1 MAGFIDEES
10 VYQLWLDYF
19 ALRDLSK
26 VVRYIA
32 DKYPEIRSLEISF
45 KDIFQV
51 NGTLAEVVLDRPEMA
66 LRVGEAAIQSLLEPD
81 QKVGINLRVKDL
93 YKEQKIDIRDL
104 RAENLSKFIS
114 VEGIIRKVT
123 EVRPKLLTGV
133 FTCTSCGFKQE
144 ILQDTFQFQEPLDCS
159 KDEGGCGKRAGST
172 TFKFTIQ
179 ESLFIDSQKIEIQE
193 YPEGLRGGDQ
203 PQRIS
208 IFLED
213 DVCGKVSPG
222 DRVSLTGILKA
233 KQRKEGQNKATV
245 FDIFLQGNCIDT
257 NDQVFDEMDLT
268 DEDIDMAKM
277 MAKDPGIFNKI
288 IRSIA
293 PSIFGLDHIKE
304 SLTLQLFG
312 GVAKEYPDG
321 SKGRGDIHI
330 LLVGDPGTAKSQ
342 LLTYMSRLA
351 PRGIFTSGKSASAA
365 GLTAAVVK
373 DDFGEGRYTLEAGVM
388 VLADKGL
395 ACVDEL
401 DKMTETDRSA
411 MHEAMEQQTVSIA
424 KAGIQATLQ
433 SRCSV
438 LGAANPKQGRFR
450 PEEGKHDQI
459 NLPPPLKSRFDLI
472 YTMTDEPDNQRDRDL
487 ATKMINRHRTGE
499 LYSLSKTTGDRTYES
514 MLESGDQDMN
524 RSKPVIEPEVLRK
537 YIAYSKRVCFPVLTD
552 EAMTE
557 IIDFYV
563 SLRER
568 SSGPMGDSGRVAL
581 TARQLEA
588 LIRMAEASARVRL
601 SNTVKEQDSKCAIRM
616 IENSLKD
623 VAMTEAGEYDIDGIM
638 GSGFKN
644 QKDKMHM
651 IIGIIK
657 EYRSQDGRIS
667 KPELIEKSLQRNI
680 TELELEK
687 YLKKLQD
694 EGAIFKPRTGEFS
707 VL

>member
-1 MAGFIDEES
+1 MVVFIDEES
-10 VYQLWLDYF
+10 VYQLWLDYY
-19 ALRDLSK
+19 ALRDLSTM
-26 VVRYIA
+26 VRYIA
-32 DKYPEIRSLEISF
+32 DKYPEIRSLDVSF

-51 NGTLAEVVLDRPEMA
+51 NGTLAEVILDRPEMA
-66 LRVGEAAIQSLLEPD
+66 IRVGEAAIQSLLEPD
-81 QKVGINLRVKDL
+81 QKVGINLKVKDL
-93 YKEQKIDIRDL
+93 YNEQKIDIRDL
-104 RAENLSKFIS
+104 RAGNLSKFIS
-114 VEGIIRKVT
+114 LEGIIRKVT

-133 FTCTSCGFKQE
+133 FACTSCGFKQE
-144 ILQDTFQFQEPLDCS
+144 IIQDTFHFIEPLDCP
-159 KDEGGCGKRAGST
+159 KDDGGCGKRAGST

-213 DVCGKVSPG
+213 DLCGKVSPG
-222 DRVSLTGILKA
+222 DRVTLTGVLKA
-233 KQRKEGQNKATV
+233 KQRKEGQTKATV

-257 NDQVFDEMDLT
+257 NDQIFDEMDLT
-268 DEDIDMAKM
+268 DEDIAQARKMAR
-277 MAKDPGIFNKI
+277 DPGIFDKI
-288 IRSIA
+288 VRSIA
-293 PSIFGLDHIKE
+293 PSIFRLDHIKE
-304 SLTLQLFG
+304 SLALQIFG
-312 GVAKEYPDG
+312 GITKEYPDG

-373 DDFGEGRYTLEAGVM
+373 DEFGEGRYTLEAGVM

-395 ACVDEL
+395 ACVDEM
-401 DKMTETDRSA
+401 DKMTESDRSA

-472 YTMTDEPDNQRDRDL
+472 YTMTDEPDNQRDREL
-487 ATKMINRHRTGE
+487 ATQMIKRHRTGE
-499 LYSLSKTTGDRTYES
+499 LYSLSKTGDNTYYD
-514 MLESGDQDMN
+514 MLENGDLDMD
-524 RSKPVIEPEVLRK
+524 KATPAIEPEVLRK
-537 YIAYSKRVCFPVLTD
+537 YVAYSKRVCFPILSD

-568 SSGPMGDSGRVAL
+568 SAGPMGDSGRVAL

-601 SNTVKEQDSKCAIRM
+601 SDNVTEQDARNAIRM
-616 IENSLKD
+616 MENSLKD
-623 VAMTEAGEYDIDGIM
+623 VAMTESGDYDIDGIM

-644 QKDKMHM
+644 QRDKMYM
-651 IIGIIK
+651 IIGLIK
-657 EYRSQDGRIS
+657 EFRTQDGRIS
-667 KPELIEKSLQRNI
+667 KSELVERSLQRNI
-680 TELELEK
+680 SEIELEK

-694 EGAIFKPRTGEFS
+694 EGAIFEPRTGEFS

>member
-1 MAGFIDEES
+1 MVGFIDEES

-19 ALRDLSK
+19 ALRNLSP
-26 VVRYIA
+26 VIRYIA
-32 DKYPEIRSLEISF
+32 DKYPESRSLLVSY
-45 KDIFQV
+45 KDIFQA
-51 NGTLAEVVLDRPEMA
+51 NGTLAEVILDLPEMA
-66 LRVGEAAIQSLLEPD
+66 IRVGESAVQSLQEPD
-81 QKVGINLRVKDL
+81 QRNTINLRISDL
-93 YKEQKIDIRDL
+93 FKEQKIDIREL

-114 VEGIIRKVT
+114 LEGIIRKVT

-133 FTCTSCGFKQE
+133 FSCTSCGFKQE
-144 ILQDTFQFQEPLDCS
+144 IIQDSFHFTEPLECP
-159 KDEGGCGKRAGST
+159 KDDGGCGKRAGST
-172 TFKFTIQ
+172 TFKFIIQ
-179 ESLFIDSQKIEIQE
+179 ESLFIDAQKIEIQE

-213 DVCGKVSPG
+213 DLCGRVSPG
-222 DRVSLTGILKA
+222 DRVTLTGILKA
-233 KQRKEGQNKATV
+233 KLRKDGQNKGTV
-245 FDIFLQGNCIDT
+245 FDIFLQGNCIET

-268 DEDIDMAKM
+268 EEDIDEAKI
-277 MAKDPGIFNKI
+277 MAKDPEIFNKI
-288 IRSIA
+288 VKSIA
-293 PSIFGLDHIKE
+293 PSIFRLDHIKE
-304 SLTLQLFG
+304 SLALQLFG
-312 GVAKEYPDG
+312 GVTKEFPDG
-321 SKGRGDIHI
+321 SSSRGDIHI

-342 LLTYMSRLA
+342 LLTYMSRLS

-395 ACVDEL
+395 ACIDEL
-401 DKMTETDRSA
+401 DKMTESDRSA

-450 PEEGKHDQI
+450 PEEGKHEQI
-459 NLPPPLKSRFDLI
+459 ALPAPLKSRFDLI
-472 YTMTDEPDNQRDRDL
+472 FTMTDEPDNKKDRDL
-487 ATKMINRHRTGE
+487 ATQMIRRHKIGE
-499 LYSLSKTTGDRTYES
+499 LYSLSMTGDRTFDTMAETGEIE
-514 MLESGDQDMN
+514 LNEA
-524 RSKPVIEPEVLRK
+524 KPAIEPKVLRK
-537 YIAYSKRVCFPVLTD
+537 YVAYAKRVCYPVLSD
-552 EAMTE
+552 EAMRE

-568 SSGPMGDSGRVAL
+568 SAGPMGDSGMVAL

-601 SNTVKEQDSKCAIRM
+601 SDTVTREDARNSIRM
-616 IENSLKD
+616 MENSLRD
-623 VAMTEAGEYDIDGIM
+623 VAMTESGDFDIDGIM
-638 GSGFKN
+638 GSGFKS
-644 QKDKMHM
+644 QKDKMHL

-657 EYRSQDGRIS
+657 EYRTADGRIT
-667 KPELIEKSLQRNI
+667 KPELIQRASERSI
-680 TELELEK
+680 TEVELEK
-687 YLKKLQD
+687 YLRKLQD
-694 EGAIFKPRTGEFS
+694 EGAIYEPKTGEFS

>member
-1 MAGFIDEES
+1 MVGFVDEDS
-10 VYQLWLDYF
+10 VYQLWLDYY
-19 ALRDLSK
+19 ALRDLSTM
-26 VVRYIA
+26 VRYIA
-32 DKYPEIRSLEISF
+32 DRYPEVRSLEVSF
-45 KDIFQV
+45 KDVFQV
-51 NGTLAEVVLDRPEMA
+51 NGTLAELILDQPEMA
-66 LRVGEAAIQSLLEPD
+66 IRVGEAAIQSLLEPD
-81 QKVGINLRVKDL
+81 QKVGINLKVKDL

-114 VEGIIRKVT
+114 LEGIIRKVT

-133 FTCTSCGFKQE
+133 FSCTSCGFKQE
-144 ILQDTFQFQEPLDCS
+144 IIQDSFHFQEPLDCP
-159 KDEGGCGKRAGST
+159 KDDGGCGKRSGST
-172 TFKFTIQ
+172 TFKFNIQ

-208 IFLED
+208 IILED
-213 DVCGKVSPG
+213 DLCGKVSPG
-222 DRVSLTGILKA
+222 DRVTLTGTLKA
-233 KQRKEGQNKATV
+233 KQRKEGQTKGTV
-245 FDIFLQGNCIDT
+245 FDIYLQGNCIDT

-268 DEDIDMAKM
+268 DEDIDKAKM
-277 MAKDPGIFNKI
+277 MAKDPEIFNKI
-288 IRSIA
+288 VRSIA
-293 PSIFGLDHIKE
+293 PSIFRLDHIKE
-304 SLTLQLFG
+304 SLALQLFG

-373 DDFGEGRYTLEAGVM
+373 DEFGEGRYTLEAGVM
-388 VLADKGL
+388 ILADKGL
-395 ACVDEL
+395 ACIDEM
-401 DKMTETDRSA
+401 DKMTESDRSA

-438 LGAANPKQGRFR
+438 LGAGNPKQGRFR

-472 YTMTDEPDNQRDRDL
+472 YTMTDEPDNQKDRDL
-487 ATKMINRHRTGE
+487 ATQMIKRHRTGE
-499 LYSLSKTTGDRTYES
+499 LYSLSMTGDRTYES
-514 MLESGDQDMN
+514 MMESGDQDMDN
-524 RSKPVIEPEVLRK
+524 AKPAIEPDLLRK
-537 YIAYSKRVCFPVLTD
+537 YVAYAKRVCFPVLSD
-552 EAMTE
+552 DAMTE
-557 IIDFYV
+557 IIEFYV

-568 SSGPMGDSGRVAL
+568 SAGPMGDSGRVAL

-601 SNTVKEQDSKCAIRM
+601 SGHVTEQDARSAIRM
-616 IENSLKD
+616 MENSLKD
-623 VAMTEAGEYDIDGIM
+623 VAMTDTGDYDIDGIM
-638 GSGFKN
+638 GSGFKSQRDN
-644 QKDKMHM
+644 MHM

-657 EYRSQDGRIS
+657 EYRTQDGRIS
-667 KPELIEKSLQRNI
+667 KPELVEKALQRNI
-680 TELELEK
+680 SELDLDK

-694 EGAIFKPRTGEFS
+694 EGAIFEPRTGEYS